1 MKATYRVLAYI
12 IAGLVVLQAVWIALS
27 SFTVIKAVDAGRTIN
42 EDSAGIGG
50 ALHGVG
56 GMYAIPLVTLALLV
70 VSFFAGVRGGVKWA
84 LFILLAVAVQI
95 TLAFLSFGVPQIG
108 ALHGLNAFV
117 IIALSVIAGLR
128 AGRQL
133 GTARTPAQPAEP
145 VDRLVA

>member
-42 EDSAGIGG
+42 EDSGGIGG
-50 ALHGVG
+50 ALHALG
-56 GMYAIPLVTLALLV
+56 GMYVIPLVTLALLV
-70 VSFFAGVRGGVKWA
+70 VSFFAGVKGGIRWA

-95 TLAFLSFGVPQIG
+95 ALAFLSFAVPQIG

-117 IIALSVIAGLR
+117 IIALSVVAGWR

-133 GTARTPAQPAEP
+133 AAARTSAQAPEPA
-145 VDRLVA
+145 DDLVA

>member
-1 MKATYRVLAYI
+1 MKSTYRVLAYV

-27 SFTVIKAVDAGRTIN
+27 SFTVIKAVDSGRTIN
-42 EDSAGIGG
+42 EDAAGIG
-50 ALHGVG
+50 AVLHGFG
-56 GMYAIPLVTLALLV
+56 GMYAIPLVTIALVV
-70 VSFFAGVRGGVKWA
+70 VSFFAKVTGGVKWA

-117 IIALSVIAGLR
+117 IIALSLIAGTR

-133 GTARTPAQPAEP
+133 TAGPAGESAEP
-145 VDRLVA
+145 ADKLPA